1 MWLSILNEP
10 RRNMKKA
17 SKVFGAI
24 LAIALTICLF
34 VLQWPDLKKAPTIG
48 KWYRASTSGMTT
60 SEEGKYRA
68 SFKKG
73 SENKVMVYFAGVGV
87 SIDEETT
94 KDDTY
99 KTSISR
105 Y

>member
-1 MWLSILNEP
+1 
-10 RRNMKKA
+10 
-17 SKVFGAI
+17 
-24 LAIALTICLF
+24 
-34 VLQWPDLKKAPTIG
+34 
-48 KWYRASTSGMTT
+48 MTT

-73 SENKVMVYFAGVGV
+73 SENKVMVYFAGVGI
-87 SIDEETT
+87 SINEETT

-99 KTSISR
+99 NTSISR

>member
-1 MWLSILNEP
+1 
-10 RRNMKKA
+10 
-17 SKVFGAI
+17 
-24 LAIALTICLF
+24 
-34 VLQWPDLKKAPTIG
+34 
-48 KWYRASTSGMTT
+48 MTT

-73 SENKVMVYFAGVGV
+73 SENKVMVYFAGIGV

-99 KTSISR
+99 NTSISR